1 MPDSTFGSKGVT
13 PLLGFVW
20 GHVLTPRSGAKTW
33 AFGSILG
40 VWCFPSMGG
49 WGGLYKRSARHGLAP
64 PLRDT
69 CLRISKKIREK
80 IVPGSG
86 VSPFCISL
94 CRIFHCEKVTPT
106 FGNFLMR
113 FSSSICNQPL
123 VKVAGVGQRVG
134 SRRGERFPH
143 NPSQPPIEG
152 KHLTPKV
159 GPPFD
164 PAFGVQ
170 NLTPPLG
177 PKGCGPIALQPP

>member
-1 MPDSTFGSKGVT
+1 MGGRGGCVRCAGAYTSATGAKVVSPKT
-13 PLLGFVW
+13 W

-40 VWCFPSMGG
+40 VGCFPSMGG

-94 CRIFHCEKVTPT
+94 CR
-106 FGNFLMR
+106 
-113 FSSSICNQPL
+113 

-177 PKGCGPIALQPP
+177 PNKGCPIALQPP

>member
-1 MPDSTFGSKGVT
+1 LQSTPGKSGWSWPKGGVT
-13 PLLGFVW
+13 PWRTL
-20 GHVLTPRSGAKTW
+20 
-33 AFGSILG
+33 
-40 VWCFPSMGG
+40 PSH
-49 WGGLYKRSARHGLAP
+49 KRSARHGLAP
-64 PLRDT
+64 PLRDI